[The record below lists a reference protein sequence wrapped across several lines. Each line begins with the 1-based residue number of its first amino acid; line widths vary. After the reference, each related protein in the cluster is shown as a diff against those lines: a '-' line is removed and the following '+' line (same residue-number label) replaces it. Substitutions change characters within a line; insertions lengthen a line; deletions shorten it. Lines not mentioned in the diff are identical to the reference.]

1 MPIKLLPPYDNQDEI
16 SPLTKVYLVSV
27 MGCDVHTVDIKDIN
41 EFLMLQENDECS
53 CVELE
58 WSPIPDPACPI
69 HGEKEPAN
77 VEDTTT
83 P

>member
-1 MPIKLLPPYDNQDEI
+1 MPIKLLPPYDNHNEI

-27 MGCDVHTVDIKDIN
+27 MGCDVHTIDIKDIN
-41 EFLMLQENDECS
+41 EFLMLQE
-53 CVELE
+53 
-58 WSPIPDPACPI
+58 
-69 HGEKEPAN
+69 PAN

>member
-1 MPIKLLPPYDNQDEI
+1 MIGLGKMIKLLPPYDNHDEI

-41 EFLMLQENDECS
+41 EFLMLQE
-53 CVELE
+53 
-58 WSPIPDPACPI
+58 
-69 HGEKEPAN
+69 PAN